1 MNTTPTQRAPGR
13 WIVRTVIAAALTAAL
28 IGPVGTSIAATPDV
42 VVVRQAADTQT
53 NVGGGVTVKVSRID
67 AVDAV
72 AFTVVLDTHAVN
84 LDAYDLV
91 QLAVLRTPSG
101 EEIAPLG
108 WDALAGGHHRE
119 GTLNFPATAADGTP
133 LIQADG
139 GQLVLVIRDIAG
151 IAERTFG
158 WTV

>member
-28 IGPVGTSIAATPDV
+28 VGPVGPALAATLDTGL
-42 VVVRQAADTQT
+42 VRQAADTQT
-53 NVGGGVTVKVSRID
+53 NVGGGVTVKVSRIN

-101 EEIAPLG
+101 EEIAPLS
-108 WDALAGGHHRE
+108 WDAPAGGHHRE
-119 GTLNFPATAADGTP
+119 GTLSFPSTATDGTS
-133 LIQADG
+133 LIQSDG
-139 GQLVLVIRDIAG
+139 GHLILVIRDIAG
-151 IAERTFG
+151 VTERAFH
-158 WTV
+158 WAV

>member
-1 MNTTPTQRAPGR
+1 MNTTPTRRAPGR

-28 IGPVGTSIAATPDV
+28 IGPVGTAIAATPDV

-67 AVDAV
+67 AIDAV
-72 AFTVVLDTHAVN
+72 AFTVVLDTHSVN

-108 WDALAGGHHRE
+108 WDAPAGGHHRE

-133 LIQADG
+133 LIQSDG
-139 GQLVLVIRDIAG
+139 GHFVLVIRDIAG
-151 IAERTFG
+151 IAERAFH
-158 WTV
+158 WAA

>member
-1 MNTTPTQRAPGR
+1 MNTTAIRRAPGR

-28 IGPVGTSIAATPDV
+28 IAPVGTAIAATPDV

-72 AFTVVLDTHAVN
+72 AFTVVLDTHSVN

-108 WDALAGGHHRE
+108 WDAPAGGHHRE
-119 GTLNFPATAADGTP
+119 GTLNFPATAADGTA
-133 LIQADG
+133 LIQPDG
-139 GQLVLVIRDIAG
+139 GQFVLVIRDIAG

-158 WTV
+158 WAV